1 MLVGVIHINVIIL
14 SFYRGGNMPTTV
26 TAQPP
31 RRLAVSI
38 PLIPLM
44 VSVKGTQGA
53 TRFIQKNGMANG
65 LAIKDQQNKWRVH
78 LDLLRL

>member
-1 MLVGVIHINVIIL
+1 
-14 SFYRGGNMPTTV
+14 MPTTV
-26 TAQPP
+26 TAQLP

-38 PLIPLM
+38 PLILLI

-65 LAIKDQQNKWRVH
+65 LAIKDRQNK
-78 LDLLRL
+78 

>member
-1 MLVGVIHINVIIL
+1 
-14 SFYRGGNMPTTV
+14 MPTSV
-26 TAQPP
+26 TAHPP

-38 PLIPLM
+38 PLIPLT

-65 LAIKDQQNKWRVH
+65 LAIKDQQNK
-78 LDLLRL
+78 